1 MRVFTVLGPT
11 QSGKTT
17 LTEAL
22 SGLEAPPL
30 SARVSGGVGLHD
42 FGYLGDRWCAIDIP
56 GGADFLGTAG
66 QALAASDAAVL
77 VVPPEPEA
85 AVLAAPYLRLIESA
99 GVPCLLFVNRMD
111 TAQARVRDIVAAL
124 QTYSGAPIVL
134 RQIPI
139 RGADG
144 QVTGSVD
151 LISERAFRYRE
162 GARSALIEIPP
173 EARDREHEAREELL
187 ESLSEFDDHLL
198 EQLIEDK
205 LPPPDE
211 VFALEAQTLQG
222 HATVPTFL
230 GAASH
235 GNGVERLMKA
245 LRHDVAGVEGVVARL
260 GAGDALALGFAA
272 DIRLH
277 LGELLVL
284 RALKD
289 GLKSGAALGGGGI
302 GNLSRIDCK
311 TAAGDLSAGEV
322 AVAIKSSHLTA
333 GALLDAA
340 GATPLPGWS
349 RGVRPGHVRIVE
361 PETERDDTRLSSALT
376 RLAAADPG
384 MLLSQED
391 GTGRAV
397 VHLQGPMHMRRLL
410 ARLDEDFGLAMQDR
424 PLTPTY
430 RETISKPVDKTW
442 RHRKQ
447 SGGAGQFADVGLT
460 VRPQPRGAGF
470 AFDQTV
476 KGGAVPRN
484 YIPAVEA
491 GAAEAMEQGPL
502 GFPVI
507 DVAVT
512 LTDGKHHS
520 VDSSDFAFRIAA
532 KNGVRAA
539 LHEAAPVLLQPIDRV
554 AIHVPSVFSGALVPL
569 ISQLRGQVLGFDEE
583 DGAMGWSVF
592 RALLPASALDDL
604 FQSLGGATQGTAWF
618 ETDFDHY
625 EEVYGKEAEK
635 VSQAMAEAAG

>member
-11 QSGKTT
+11 HSGKTT
-17 LTEAL
+17 LAEAL
-22 SGLEAPPL
+22 SRLEAPPA
-30 SARVSGGVGLHD
+30 SAEVAGGVGLHS
-42 FGYLGDRWCAIDIP
+42 FGYLGDRWCAVDIP
-56 GGADFLGTAG
+56 GGPDFLGAAG

-99 GVPCLLFVNRMD
+99 DVPCLLFINRMD
-111 TAQARVRDIVAAL
+111 TDQARVRDIVAAL
-124 QTYSGAPIVL
+124 QAYSAAPIVL

-162 GARSALIEIPP
+162 GERSALIEIPP
-173 EARDREHEAREELL
+173 EAQDREHEAREELL

-205 LPPPDE
+205 VPPTDE
-211 VFALEAQTLQG
+211 IFALEAQTLQG

-245 LRHDVAGVEGVVARL
+245 LRHDIAGVESVVARL

-277 LGELLVL
+277 LGELVVL

-289 GLKSGAALGGGGI
+289 GLKAGGTLAGDGI
-302 GNLSRIDCK
+302 GTLNQIDCK
-311 TAAGDLSAGEV
+311 TAAGELAAGEV
-322 AVAIKSSHLTA
+322 AVAIKSNHLTA
-333 GALLDAA
+333 GALLDGTA
-340 GATPLPGWS
+340 ATPLPDWS
-349 RGVRPGHVRIVE
+349 RGVRPGYVRIVE
-361 PETERDDTRLSSALT
+361 PESERDDTRLSSALT
-376 RLAAADPG
+376 RMAAADPG
-384 MLLSQED
+384 MVLTQEE
-391 GTGRAV
+391 GTGRAL

-410 ARLDEDFGLAMQDR
+410 AKLEEDFGLKVHEH
-424 PLTPTY
+424 PLGATY
-430 RETISKPVDKTW
+430 RETITKTVDKAY

-447 SGGAGQFADVGLT
+447 SGGAGQFADVKLT
-460 VRPQPRGAGF
+460 VRPQARGEGF
-470 AFDQTV
+470 AFDQVV
-476 KGGAVPRN
+476 KGGAVPKN

-491 GAAEAMEQGPL
+491 GAAEALEEGPL

-520 VDSSDFAFRIAA
+520 VDSSDFAFRIAG
-532 KNGVRAA
+532 KNAVREA
-539 LHEAAPVLLQPIDRV
+539 LTEAGPVLLQPIDRV

-569 ISQLRGQVLGFDEE
+569 ISQLKGQVLGFDEE
-583 DGAMGWSVF
+583 AGAKGWDVF
-592 RALLPASALDDL
+592 RALLPASALDPL
-604 FQSLGGATQGTAWF
+604 FQSLGGATQGTAWY
-618 ETDFDHY
+618 ETEFDHY

-635 VSQAMAEAAG
+635 VSQAMAEATG